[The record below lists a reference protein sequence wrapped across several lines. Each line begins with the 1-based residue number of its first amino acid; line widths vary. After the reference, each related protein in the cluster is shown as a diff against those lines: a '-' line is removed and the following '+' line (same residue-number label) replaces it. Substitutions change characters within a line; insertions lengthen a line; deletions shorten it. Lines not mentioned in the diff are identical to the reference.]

1 MSTRATSYG
10 RLSPPA
16 GGSCAPCD
24 ARRHGTHGGAGSTSV
39 RSRAARRRQPPVYPG
54 RVLLSTPR
62 RIILDCDPGHDDA
75 LAILLAQGASEVEL
89 AAITTVAGNH
99 PLELTT
105 LNALRV
111 CELAGIR
118 DVPVAAGCA
127 SPLLRELVTAP
138 E

>member
-1 MSTRATSYG
+1 MT
-10 RLSPPA
+10 
-16 GGSCAPCD
+16 
-24 ARRHGTHGGAGSTSV
+24 
-39 RSRAARRRQPPVYPG
+39 
-54 RVLLSTPR
+54 R

-75 LAILLAQGASEVEL
+75 MAILLAHGTPEVSL

-111 CELAGIR
+111 CSLAGIR

-127 SPLLRELVTAP
+127 APLARPLLTAP
-138 E
+138 EIHGTTGTPAWAATIFVSRLFIPTADAGTPLPTNAQPPSSSSP